1 MVLFWRN
8 SSMEQVRTNVA
19 AMLYSCVDFIEILSL
34 LYWRCATD
42 KIMLCPVCK
51 TFQLFVDD

>member
-1 MVLFWRN
+1 
-8 SSMEQVRTNVA
+8 MEQVRTNVA